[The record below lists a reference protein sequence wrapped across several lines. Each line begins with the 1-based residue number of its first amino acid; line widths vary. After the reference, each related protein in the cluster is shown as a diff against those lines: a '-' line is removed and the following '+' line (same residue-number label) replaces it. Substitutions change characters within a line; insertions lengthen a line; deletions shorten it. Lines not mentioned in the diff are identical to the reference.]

1 MEGDGREGVLS
12 FQSVSLFLVFVF
24 LEPQGVCFV
33 SFRGKYVLRFVVFLY
48 SVPFDLSLVERL
60 TLLF

>member
-1 MEGDGREGVLS
+1 MEGDGLQGDLS
-12 FQSVSLFLVFVF
+12 FQSVCLFLVFVF
-24 LEPQGVCFV
+24 LKPQGVCFV
-33 SFRGKYVLRFVVFLY
+33 RFRGKYVLRFGVFLY